1 MILPDFVLVSRRVYS
16 GNPPRVDGE
25 YRAVDFNL
33 VLERKADGLRG
44 TLSRGLPIDR
54 RDARYHIVRIRNGR
68 MVSVVGVSRAEA
80 QQTRKS
86 ECDETEKNI
95 FSIVHG

>member
-1 MILPDFVLVSRRVYS
+1 MILPDFVLVPRSVDS

-33 VLERKADGLRG
+33 ILERKADGLRG

-68 MVSVVGVSRAEA
+68 MVSVVGVSGTEA
-80 QQTRKS
+80 QQARKG
-86 ECDETEKNI
+86 ERNETEKNI
-95 FSIVHG
+95 FPNVHG